1 MFASFNPASNGLSEV
16 SYLMKLE
23 PTNEKKKLGRSK
35 SVIMH
40 HLTLILFPDKFAPKT
55 KRLKL
60 ELGNMILTKVKRR
73 VFVAIQSKEL

>member
-1 MFASFNPASNGLSEV
+1 M
-16 SYLMKLE
+16 MKLE

-60 ELGNMILTKVKRR
+60 ET
-73 VFVAIQSKEL
+73 